1 MLFRLLL
8 LAFCASCF
16 AACATTN
23 TSTAASDRQVT
34 RNTAKVSIDQGT
46 DLTEFIR
53 RLPGVQ
59 VMGGGGDASII
70 VRGVSTINGSSDPL
84 LVVDGQIFGT
94 DYSALYGAL
103 DVTQIDQ
110 VQVLKDAADL
120 AMYGVQGA
128 NGVIVVNMK
137 Q

>member
-1 MLFRLLL
+1 MLFRFLLFA
-8 LAFCASCF
+8 LAISCF
-16 AACATTN
+16 TGCATTN
-23 TSTAASDRQVT
+23 TATADNERRVPKNAT
-34 RNTAKVSIDQGT
+34 KVSIDRGT

-59 VMGGGGDASII
+59 VRGDGPNASII
-70 VRGVSTINGSSDPL
+70 VRGINTINASSDPL
-84 LVVDGQIFGT
+84 LVVDGQILGN

-110 VQVLKDAADL
+110 VSVLKDAADL

-137 Q
+137 K